1 MLVKP
6 GKPATCRPEN
16 KLKKRDRVAGLPHV
30 PMRSLNRGLKL
41 QHVAGEVEMLRYV
54 GLVAALGTVLS
65 VAVAEDAV
73 AQGFSEGAPGGG
85 GGGGAPGTTFETSFD
100 SPSLGFTTPHTL
112 GLRDLLVGGS
122 PGLGGGGQPPTT
134 FIAPQFGPFSG
145 TPKSHSTV
153 RQ

>member
-1 MLVKP
+1 
-6 GKPATCRPEN
+6 
-16 KLKKRDRVAGLPHV
+16 
-30 PMRSLNRGLKL
+30 
-41 QHVAGEVEMLRYV
+41 MLRYV
-54 GLVAALGTVLS
+54 GVVAALGTLLS

-73 AQGFSEGAPGGG
+73 AQGFSEGTLGG